1 MKTPEQKIADLEDK
15 IARIKEQ
22 KRKADAG
29 RKIVWGG
36 AVLAEALKN
45 PKMAKWLL
53 SLAENQITRKV
64 DQDRIEADLVKL
76 REVASR
82 SDLI

>member
-1 MKTPEQKIADLEDK
+1 MKTPDQQIATLEDK
-15 IARIKEQ
+15 IARIKDK
-22 KRKADAG
+22 KRKTEAG

-36 AVLAEALKN
+36 AVLAEAQNN
-45 PKMAKWLL
+45 PKMARWLV
-53 SLAENQITRKV
+53 SLAESRITRKV

-76 REVASR
+76 REIANR

>member
-1 MKTPEQKIADLEDK
+1 MKTPEQKIAELEDK

-36 AVLAEALKN
+36 AVLAEAQNN
-45 PKMAKWLL
+45 PKMARWLV
-53 SLAENQITRKV
+53 SLAEKRITRKV

-76 REVASR
+76 REVADR
-82 SDLI
+82 SELI